1 MIIRIGCIVEGHGDV
16 EAVPILV
23 RRLAHEIDPELA
35 VETPR
40 PIRVPKDRLLKT
52 GELERHVELAARNT
66 RGEGGVLVLVD
77 SDDDCPAELGP
88 LLLSRVRKARA
99 DVPAAVVL
107 AKREFEGWLL
117 AGAGS
122 LRGRRGLPN
131 DLEGPEDPESVRGAK
146 EWLSRKMPRFEPY
159 RETLHQA
166 PLTAALDF
174 ALARRA
180 RSFARCEREIVRL
193 CRLLRDKRAAG

>member
-16 EAVPILV
+16 EAVPILI
-23 RRLAHEIDPELA
+23 RRLAQELDSEL
-35 VETPR
+35 VVQTPK
-40 PIRVPKDRLLKT
+40 PIRVPKDRLVKS

-66 RGEGGVLVLVD
+66 QGKGGVLVLID

-88 LLLSRVRKARA
+88 QLQSRAKAARA
-99 DVPAAVVL
+99 DVPIAVVL

-117 AGAGS
+117 AGAES
-122 LRGRRGLPN
+122 LRGKRGLPD
-131 DLEGPEDPESVRGAK
+131 DLLGPEDPESVRGAK
-146 EWLSRKMPRFEPY
+146 EWLSRRMPRFEPY

-166 PLTAALDF
+166 SLTAAVDF

-180 RSFARCEREIVRL
+180 RSFARCEKEIVRL
-193 CRLLRDKRAAG
+193 CRLLRDKRAAE